1 MADQTPK
8 TKAVLVTGA
17 STGIGQACAMHLDKL
32 GFLVFAGIR
41 KQADGDALRQRTSE
55 RLAPIFLDVTRSDT
69 IAAAAETVTEAVD
82 QIGLTGLVN
91 NAGIAVSGPLEFLPI
106 VELRKQLEVNVI
118 GQIAVTQAFLP
129 LLRLGHGRIVNM
141 GSISGRVAMPFMGPY
156 AASKFALRAL
166 TDSLRVELRPW
177 DIHVSIVEPGAID
190 TPIWGKSLSATDQI
204 AETWPQKVYDLY
216 GQAMNSARQ
225 VAINA
230 SQTAVPVDEVVGAV
244 VHALTAKRPRTRYLI
259 GRGVKIAD
267 LFGKLIPD
275 RWRDWLIIRQR
286 DWL

>member
-1 MADQTPK
+1 MADQTA
-8 TKAVLVTGA
+8 KAVVVSGA
-17 STGIGQACAMHLDKL
+17 STGIGQACAMHLDRL

-41 KQADGDALRQRTSE
+41 KQADSDALRQQASE
-55 RLAPIFLDVTRSDT
+55 RLTPIFLDVTRSDT
-69 IAAAAETVTEAVD
+69 IAAAVETVTETVG
-82 QIGLTGLVN
+82 QNGLTGLVN
-91 NAGIAVSGPLEFLPI
+91 NAGTAVSGPLEFLPI

-129 LLRLGHGRIVNM
+129 LLRLSHGRIVNM

-156 AASKFALRAL
+156 AASKFALGAL

-190 TPIWGKSLSATDQI
+190 TPIWEKSLSAVEQI
-204 AETWPQKVYDLY
+204 AEAWPQKVHDLY

-230 SQTAVPVDEVVGAV
+230 SQTAVPVDEVVRAV
-244 VHALTAKRPRTRYLI
+244 VHALTAKRPRTRYLV
-259 GRGVKIAD
+259 GRGVKIAA
-267 LFGKLIPD
+267 LFGKLMPD

-286 DWL
+286 DWP